1 MTTRNAMTVAAFVVF
16 ASIPAS
22 MATAQETPPVDSAA
36 PKSHRMPMMQR
47 LSYNCDGGTKV
58 VVFLRER
65 NARLSFQGKT
75 YAMKQVEAAS
85 GTRYSAG
92 SIVWWSSVKKDF
104 WRMTRRPASP

>member
-58 VVFLRER
+58 VVF
-65 NARLSFQGKT
+65 
-75 YAMKQVEAAS
+75 
-85 GTRYSAG
+85 
-92 SIVWWSSVKKDF
+92 
-104 WRMTRRPASP
+104 